1 MSKAPLT
8 FSSLPADVNDLQ
20 GVLAWVKA
28 ATATLNTLISP
39 TSERGGAPA
48 IFIVDTTAD
57 PQSVPDGV
65 HDGDLLFVIPTLP
78 TGGVTMSIWRRS
90 AAQSD
95 VAGKTMQGQWVLL
108 TMPGVFVHKVV
119 GMVPI
124 TVGASPFTYTAGAT
138 PEQVF
143 VSGGVVTDISISG
156 VSTGLMSG
164 SFSLAAK
171 QSIVVTYTGAPTM
184 VSNGF

>member
-1 MSKAPLT
+1 
-8 FSSLPADVNDLQ
+8 
-20 GVLAWVKA
+20 
-28 ATATLNTLISP
+28 
-39 TSERGGAPA
+39 
-48 IFIVDTTAD
+48 
-57 PQSVPDGV
+57 
-65 HDGDLLFVIPTLP
+65 
-78 TGGVTMSIWRRS
+78 
-90 AAQSD
+90 
-95 VAGKTMQGQWVLL
+95 MQGQWVLL